1 MMVGFLKIPFSCAS
15 EKHVLICTSLCNMEE
30 QGTARREGARETWSK
45 EQGSAGGEA
54 LEKSL
59 QKC

>member
-1 MMVGFLKIPFSCAS
+1 MMVGFLKIAFSCAS
-15 EKHVLICTSLCNMEE
+15 KKRVLICTSLCNMQE
-30 QGTARREGARETWSK
+30 QGTARREGARATWSE
-45 EQGSAGGEA
+45 EQGSGGGEA

>member
-54 LEKSL
+54 L
-59 QKC
+59 